1 MQRDLL
7 TDMQDS
13 GEATKSKIVLCTIVK
28 DDSEGDEME
37 RMLESFT
44 PYVYTFVVA
53 ITGVSGKFD
62 KLKELILKYKGSYVI
77 TTPATHPDIYAQD
90 ENGVFFANFAQAR
103 NESFKLAD
111 TIKGADWY
119 IWADKD
125 DILVSGEELQAVADK
140 ALQDNLDQVMFP
152 YWYSIRLKEDN
163 TFDENDV
170 QIEHLR
176 ERLMKP
182 RMFKWISRLH
192 EVSVPVDGNYKP
204 RISIYNYSPKENQL
218 CVWAHITSRDLAD
231 QNMDRNLRI
240 LELQVKEES
249 YKDPRTLFYLARV
262 YFDRDKEGDR
272 DKALLIITRD
282 YLKMSGW
289 PEERG
294 NAWQLV
300 GDIYASRGEHR
311 QAIDAYHNAVKEWPS
326 SHMPY
331 LSLSREYAQIGLHDQ
346 ATFWVDCALRMDP
359 PHARTTIGNPMQIKY
374 MAANLKYND
383 AIRRTNVKEA
393 IYWLDIRNKFLG
405 IKEDPMLDTLLESQE
420 TEEAAKHVFEYAKW
434 LKRTKQL
441 KYIAPLLESLPYELG
456 SEPFAHYIANDI
468 KEPKT
473 WPKKSIVYYAN
484 FGGQFFEKFS
494 GITVNT
500 GVGGSETAV
509 YELSKRWVKMGY
521 EVTIYSDPREDA
533 GMIEGVNW
541 RPWYECNFNDHF
553 NIFIV
558 WRATNIVDK
567 IKNANKIFFDAH
579 DIVSQIEWT
588 QSRMDK
594 ITKVFFKSNF
604 HRSMLPKLQDEKAAI
619 ISNGITI

>member
-1 MQRDLL
+1 MLI
-7 TDMQDS
+7 DMQDLK
-13 GEATKSKIVLCTIVK
+13 EAKKSKIVLCSIVK
-28 DDSEGDEME
+28 DDSECDEME

-62 KLKELILKYKGSYVI
+62 KLKKLILKYKGSYII
-77 TTPATHPDIYAQD
+77 TTPSTHPDIYATD

-111 TIKGADWY
+111 TIRGADWY

-125 DILVSGEELQAVADK
+125 DILVAGEELQAIADK
-140 ALQDNLDQVMFP
+140 ALKDNLDQVMFP

-176 ERLMKP
+176 ERLMRP

-204 RISIYNYSPKENQL
+204 RISVYNYSPKENQF
-218 CVWAHITSRDLAD
+218 CVWAHITSRELAD

-240 LELQVKEES
+240 LELQVKEEN

-262 YFDRDKEGDR
+262 YFDRNKEDDR

-383 AIRRTNVKEA
+383 AIRRVNVKEA

-405 IKEDPMLDTLLESQE
+405 IKEDPMLDDLLEAQE

-434 LKRTKQL
+434 LKRTKKL
-441 KYIAPLLESLPYELG
+441 KYITPLLESLPYELG

-468 KEPKT
+468 KEPKR
-473 WPKKSIVYYAN
+473 WPKKSIVYYASW
-484 FGGQFFEKFS
+484 GQAHFEQWDPD
-494 GITVNT
+494 
-500 GVGGSETAV
+500 GVEAGMGGSETAV
-509 YELSKRWVKMGY
+509 VELAKRWVKMGY
-521 EVTIYSDPREDA
+521 DVTVYGDPREKA
-533 GMIEGVNW
+533 GDFEGVHYRPYYEINW
-541 RPWYECNFNDHF
+541 KDTFDTL
-553 NIFIV
+553 IL
-558 WRATNIVDK
+558 WRSPHLLDK
-567 IKNANKIFFDAH
+567 DIKANRLFMDLHDVASQVEWTDTRMNKID
-579 DIVSQIEWT
+579 
-588 QSRMDK
+588 
-594 ITKVFFKSNF
+594 KVFFKSQF
-604 HRSMLPKLQDEKAAI
+604 HRSMVPKLPDSKAVV
-619 ISNGITI
+619 ISNGITL